1 MDTMKA
7 VVFRAVDDLR
17 LEEVPKPRAKAGEA
31 VIRILATTICGT
43 DVHIVKGEYTVRA
56 GLILGHE
63 PVGVIDELGEG
74 LEDDYRVGQRVRA
87 HGSHAAHY
95 APLRA
100 RRHHRRVWPV
110 QQAG

>member
-17 LEEVPKPRAKAGEA
+17 IEEVPKPRPRAGEA

-43 DVHIVKGEYTVRA
+43 DVHIVKGEYAVRK

-74 LEDDYRVGQRVRA
+74 LDDEYQAGQRVDRKSTRLNS
-87 HGSHAAHY
+87 SHSQISY
-95 APLRA
+95 AVFCLKKKK
-100 RRHHRRVWPV
+100 
-110 QQAG
+110 